1 MFAGFSSFPAQLVRS
16 LAAAAGLAVEPV
28 LVVADTAAF
37 AAVAGT
43 AASIVAAAAVA
54 LVVFALAAGI
64 PAAAG
69 MIEAAAYLAAES
81 VEVVAAAA
89 NWQIVVLCFAGRLS
103 AGLGSAALSVAG
115 LLVGLASAA
124 DMNS

>member
-28 LVVADTAAF
+28 LVAADTAAF
-37 AAVAGT
+37 AAAAGM

-54 LVVFALAAGI
+54 LVLALAVDRLAV
-64 PAAAG
+64 AG
-69 MIEAAAYLAAES
+69 MAEAAAYLAVES
-81 VEVVAAAA
+81 VEVETAAAA
-89 NWQIVVLCFAGRLS
+89 NRQNVVPCSDGRLAAGLGFAASVAAGRLF
-103 AGLGSAALSVAG
+103 GLV
-115 LLVGLASAA
+115 SAA

>member
-1 MFAGFSSFPAQLVRS
+1 MSVGFSSFPAQLDRS
-16 LAAAAGLAVEPV
+16 LAVAAGLAVELV
-28 LVVADTAAF
+28 LVAEDTAAF
-37 AAVAGT
+37 EGFAGM

-54 LVVFALAAGI
+54 LVVFALVAGI

-89 NWQIVVLCFAGRLS
+89 NWQIVVLGSAGRLA

-115 LLVGLASAA
+115 LSVGLVSAA